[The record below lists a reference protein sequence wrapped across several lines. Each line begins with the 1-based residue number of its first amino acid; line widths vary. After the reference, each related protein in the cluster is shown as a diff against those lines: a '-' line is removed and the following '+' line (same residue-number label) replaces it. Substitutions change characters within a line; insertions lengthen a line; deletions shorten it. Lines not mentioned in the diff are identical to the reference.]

1 MMKRM
6 ITTVLA
12 IVMMF
17 TLSACQ
23 ENNGGAAE
31 VKNLEGTTSEL
42 IEKVYET
49 TKPEFGVMTMEVD
62 LTDSEAVKYMTGL
75 DNADKISEAA
85 VSEPMT
91 GSQAYSFVMVRVKD
105 AKDTKEVAEAMKAGI
120 NPAKWVCVE
129 ADDMAIAGY
138 GDVAML
144 IMVSSQFSDSIT
156 AAGVVDAFKT
166 VCGGTLSF

>member
-6 ITTVLA
+6 ITTLLA

-17 TLSACQ
+17 TLTAC
-23 ENNGGAAE
+23 NNGKEAAE

-49 TKPEFGVMTMEVD
+49 TKPEFPLMTQEVD

-75 DNADKISEAA
+75 DSADKISEVA
-85 VSEPMT
+85 VSESMT
-91 GSQAYSFVMVRVKD
+91 GSQAYSLVMARVKD
-105 AKDTKEVAEAMKAGI
+105 AKDAKEVAEAMKAGI
-120 NPAKWVCVE
+120 DPAKWVCVE

-144 IMVSSQFSDSIT
+144 IMVSSQFSDSVT
-156 AAGVVDAFKT
+156 AEGIVDAFKT

>member
-6 ITTVLA
+6 ITAVLA

-17 TLSACQ
+17 TLTACQ
-23 ENNGGAAE
+23 GKNGAAD

-49 TKPEFGVMTMEVD
+49 TKPEFGVMTQEVD

-75 DNADKISEAA
+75 DNADKISEVS

-91 GSQAYSFVMVRVKD
+91 GSQAYSLVMVRVKD

-120 NPAKWVCVE
+120 NPAKWICVE
-129 ADDMAIAGY
+129 ADDIAVAGY